1 MESPTRSGL
10 ALPSVAKISPT
21 GSLPVTS
28 SHTSRPR
35 NRSVPPARRSQA
47 EMGVWDRGPGV
58 WGSVSGGEASEVKPN
73 PGLLAITNVSTGR
86 FRPLPGRFRSLVRSL
101 AVLEAHGG
109 YLLGDEAEEEDEKAA
124 EDE

>member
-28 SHTSRPR
+28 SNTSTPR

-47 EMGVWDRGPGV
+47 EMGVWD
-58 WGSVSGGEASEVKPN
+58 SVSGGEASEVKPN
-73 PGLLAITNVSTGR
+73 PGLLAITNVATGR
-86 FRPLPGRFRSLVRSL
+86 VRPIPGRFRSLVRSL
-101 AVLEAHGG
+101 AILEAHGG
-109 YLLGDEAEEEDEKAA
+109 YLLGDEAE
-124 EDE
+124 